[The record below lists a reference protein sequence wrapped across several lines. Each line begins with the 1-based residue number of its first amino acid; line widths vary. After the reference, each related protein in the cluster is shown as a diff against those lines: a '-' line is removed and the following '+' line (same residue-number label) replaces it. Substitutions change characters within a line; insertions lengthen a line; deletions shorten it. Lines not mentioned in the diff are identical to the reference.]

1 MGRFHTVLTGVA
13 AGMLCVL
20 LTVSSA
26 SAETRLL
33 PKDAKLHPQGW
44 SVGELVEFKGS
55 TTVMLNQWG
64 EVVTGT
70 LDKDTLLT
78 PRGWNRILQEY
89 YYVTA
94 SSDVRP
100 WFFRYNLPPVDR
112 QFTIAIPDYGHLLYK
127 GGTEVTFDDQG
138 NVLSGTLKEKATIRL
153 IEGRYGFITIK
164 AGTVLEFSSSG
175 AVVSAVLEEDTLL
188 RPTGWQLHADKSD
201 AAGFIQF
208 SKGKKLT
215 FNESGEVL
223 SGTLKEQAALPTE
236 AGGSMLFIGGSVVY
250 FYSAGYASAERPK
263 AE

>member
-100 WFFRYNLPPVDR
+100 WFFRYNLPPVDSLL
-112 QFTIAIPDYGHLLYK
+112 LLYRIMVICCIK
-127 GGTEVTFDDQG
+127 GARRL
-138 NVLSGTLKEKATIRL
+138 LSMTREMYSVER
-153 IEGRYGFITIK
+153 
-164 AGTVLEFSSSG
+164 
-175 AVVSAVLEEDTLL
+175 
-188 RPTGWQLHADKSD
+188 
-201 AAGFIQF
+201 
-208 SKGKKLT
+208 SKRRQP
-215 FNESGEVL
+215 F
-223 SGTLKEQAALPTE
+223 A
-236 AGGSMLFIGGSVVY
+236 
-250 FYSAGYASAERPK
+250 
-263 AE
+263 